1 MKFPSMC
8 NDATYGIQ
16 NNNHSNYSLR
26 LSEARFCYVVQAVLE
41 LTALVSQSVGA
52 GISGSRYFVLPSFAI

>member
-1 MKFPSMC
+1 MC

-16 NNNHSNYSLR
+16 NNSRSNYSLC
-26 LSEARFCYVVQAVLE
+26 LSETRFCYVVQAVLE
-41 LTALVSQSVGA
+41 LTALLSQSLRA